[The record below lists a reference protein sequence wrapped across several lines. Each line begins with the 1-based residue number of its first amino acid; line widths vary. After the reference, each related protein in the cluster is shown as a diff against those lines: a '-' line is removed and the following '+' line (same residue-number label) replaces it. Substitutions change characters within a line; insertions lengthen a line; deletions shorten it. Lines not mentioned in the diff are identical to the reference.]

1 MRPPLI
7 QGGTRTPQRGHQNKV
22 YVMRYAWLVLSPV
35 LSTARRRTLRNSE
48 NLLRVLSTTS
58 GGYNSL
64 CFPASQSYVKV
75 VTKHSHTEVGIS
87 TSSQRLKEKT
97 YEGDGYRKGNEGL
110 GSRGDAEQRAGYG
123 NGELQRRA
131 GKSRHHAG
139 RRWTKAIVAGQT
151 GPVLGKQTDGNRRTV
166 RRDQGTRCRLL
177 DLAGSVDGR
186 GHPSPCQPTT
196 VRKDVNVPLVGWPPV
211 GPMYFVLLAFMP
223 RVCPITTTPASASL
237 PRVRPPFLPHLIVV
251 VWRLRECGG
260 FRRCGVKC
268 CRPPAVLASTDSLVS

>member
-87 TSSQRLKEKT
+87 TSSQRLREKT
-97 YEGDGYRKGNEGL
+97 YEGDDYRKGNEGL

-177 DLAGSVDGR
+177 DLAGAVHGR
-186 GHPSPCQPTT
+186 GRRVLKRCPNPMPGES
-196 VRKDVNVPLVGWPPV
+196 DVEIRPV
-211 GPMYFVLLAFMP
+211 YELTDFGENF
-223 RVCPITTTPASASL
+223 TPEA
-237 PRVRPPFLPHLIVV
+237 REKEE
-251 VWRLRECGG
+251 RLREQIAK
-260 FRRCGVKC
+260 RK
-268 CRPPAVLASTDSLVS
+268 VS